1 MYILTIPTVTYEYNL
16 TVLVLQ
22 ISITTQISI
31 LVFSSYINF
40 VDIGCYY

>member
-22 ISITTQISI
+22 ISIT
-31 LVFSSYINF
+31 VFSSYINF